1 MKIIRILSLLLV
13 PAFCFL
19 CGCAPADPE
28 PLDVP
33 YIDIPYKTVAEGAF
47 NDGFTAVEPAT
58 MPTIWGGCSVP
69 NEDALPKK
77 TITFL
82 GETFEGVYDRSYIDE
97 HTSFIADYYDSDTA
111 ISFAIE
117 TGTDRIVSWQY
128 IGVYTKWHT
137 EKPDLENA
145 EEFAISY
152 AREHAATV
160 IDLDQYEM
168 SVSTDPPN
176 VKVDNVTFYYVTF
189 EKKVNGFSSTDYISY
204 KISSKGTLATYT
216 AGERPG
222 TFDGCENPDCTE
234 KMIQTSAQ
242 YEMSLQG
249 APLSYYCKEIDY
261 KWYLYLKLPDG
272 QHGVYTRADVYWQHS
287 KSLEV
292 GKSAEM
298 LFTKFGEFTSVPTPT
313 E

>member
-1 MKIIRILSLLLV
+1 MKMIRTLSLLLGV
-13 PAFCFL
+13 AFCFL

-28 PLDVP
+28 PLEVP
-33 YIDIPYKTVAEGAF
+33 YMDIPYKTVAEGAF
-47 NDGFTAVEPAT
+47 NDISPVEPAT
-58 MPTIWGGCSVP
+58 VASPWVGSSFQ
-69 NEDALPKK
+69 NENALPEK

-82 GETFEGVYDRSYIDE
+82 GETYEGTYDRSYIDTY
-97 HTSFIADYYDSDTA
+97 TSFTADYYDSDSA
-111 ISFAIE
+111 ISFAVE

-128 IGVYTKWHT
+128 MGVYSSLHIQ
-137 EKPDLENA
+137 KPDLENA
-145 EEFAISY
+145 EEFAVSY

-160 IDLDQYEM
+160 IDLARYEM

-176 VKVDNVTFYYVTF
+176 VKVDNITFYYITF
-189 EKKVNGFSSTDYISY
+189 EKKVNGFSSMDYISY

-234 KMIQTSAQ
+234 EMIETSVK
-242 YEMSLQG
+242 YEMSLQA
-249 APLSYYCKEIDY
+249 APISYYCKDVEY
-261 KWYLYLKLPDG
+261 EWRLYVMRPDG
-272 QHGVYTRADVYWQHS
+272 QYGVYSRIDVYWQHS

-292 GKSAEM
+292 SKSAERV
-298 LFTKFGEFTSVPTPT
+298 FTKFGDRALMQAPT